1 MKTLFFFFF
10 LVGALSAQINT
21 REEDSTKKYVLPEI
35 TISATLNEINVFD
48 VPKDVK
54 IISARHLKKF
64 SPLSANDMMKT
75 VPEVALQRTTAGSG
89 SPILR
94 GMIGRENL
102 ILIDGVRLNNSTYRS
117 GPTQYF
123 NTIDPA
129 SIERIELVYG
139 PGSVLYGSDALGG
152 VINIITKNPGN
163 SNSFLSSST
172 TLSSS
177 NDGIVQNLFAQ
188 SMWDG
193 GGAFIST
200 SLKKFNDLSA
210 GNNINQSPTGYDEL
224 DGTIKLNFNSENN
237 SSLSIFAQSVNQ
249 GNISRYDRIAAG
261 KDFKNVYDP
270 QQRHLFYTRYKKNSN
285 SSLLHNYQIDVS
297 LQRQVEGSNIIGM
310 KNKNI
315 EISER
320 LNTLT
325 GGVGVT
331 FNSIFSNHILT
342 YGLESYYDVISS
354 SRDTLDHSKLVNSKG
369 QSPFPPKS
377 RYLTSALFT
386 QDQYENDI
394 LVLIAGLRY
403 SHFNFS
409 ASPETQIKNISV
421 NSIDASSSGLCGS
434 MNVSFKVIKNILNIY
449 GGISQ
454 GFRAPNANDL
464 SAIGL
469 VSNFGVEVPNPGLHS
484 EKSINYEAGI
494 KANLSNISFYF
505 SSYYMRLYDYIIR
518 EEVGSIDGT
527 KIFMKS
533 NAAEGELKGFN
544 FSASFFPTTNLSL
557 RSAVSYTIG
566 DNLSGNE
573 PLSKIPPLRGAI
585 SLNYDLPDY
594 WFLTSIE
601 FSLPQKRLSSN
612 DISDSRIGEG
622 GTAGYSV
629 LDVRGGYK
637 FAGWGDFV
645 LSIENVFDKLYKIHG
660 SGIYSSGRNFILS
673 LNIDFK

>member
-320 LNTLT
+320 L
-325 GGVGVT
+325 
-331 FNSIFSNHILT
+331 
-342 YGLESYYDVISS
+342 
-354 SRDTLDHSKLVNSKG
+354 
-369 QSPFPPKS
+369 
-377 RYLTSALFT
+377 
-386 QDQYENDI
+386 
-394 LVLIAGLRY
+394 
-403 SHFNFS
+403 
-409 ASPETQIKNISV
+409 
-421 NSIDASSSGLCGS
+421 
-434 MNVSFKVIKNILNIY
+434 
-449 GGISQ
+449 
-454 GFRAPNANDL
+454 
-464 SAIGL
+464 
-469 VSNFGVEVPNPGLHS
+469 
-484 EKSINYEAGI
+484 
-494 KANLSNISFYF
+494 
-505 SSYYMRLYDYIIR
+505 
-518 EEVGSIDGT
+518 
-527 KIFMKS
+527 
-533 NAAEGELKGFN
+533 
-544 FSASFFPTTNLSL
+544 
-557 RSAVSYTIG
+557 
-566 DNLSGNE
+566 
-573 PLSKIPPLRGAI
+573 
-585 SLNYDLPDY
+585 
-594 WFLTSIE
+594 
-601 FSLPQKRLSSN
+601 
-612 DISDSRIGEG
+612 
-622 GTAGYSV
+622 
-629 LDVRGGYK
+629 
-637 FAGWGDFV
+637 
-645 LSIENVFDKLYKIHG
+645 
-660 SGIYSSGRNFILS
+660 
-673 LNIDFK
+673 